1 MSEKIR
7 WGILGCGKIANKF
20 AADLRLVKDAVLFA
34 VASRDKARATEFAAA
49 FGVDIICDTYEALVA
64 SPVDIIYVATPHSF
78 HYEHTMLCL
87 RGKKAVLCEKPFAIN
102 ATQAREMLAL
112 AKANGVFAMEAFWTK
127 FLPQYKAVIEII
139 NAGTIGS
146 IQWVQADFG
155 FLAPEPVPAR
165 LWDPL
170 LGGGSLLDIGIY
182 PLFLAQSLLGK
193 PVDIQAQMTTFPGG
207 MDQQCS
213 MLLKHKNGALSILS
227 SSFAAFTPIQAVIA
241 GTQGRI
247 EIHNRFHNASARVF
261 TASGK
266 DELQEVEVYRQD
278 GYGYQFEAE
287 HVTECL
293 KKGLTESPV
302 LTHQDTLELMETLD
316 EVRAK
321 LGLRYPQDKT

>member
-1 MSEKIR
+1 MSEKVR

-20 AADLRLVKDAVLFA
+20 AADLRLVKDAVLLA
-34 VASRDKARATEFAAA
+34 VASRDKARATEFASS
-49 FGVDIICDTYEALVA
+49 FGAEMIFDNYEALVA
-64 SPVDIIYVATPHSF
+64 SPVDVIYIATPHSF
-78 HYEHTMLCL
+78 HHEHTLLCL
-87 RGKKAVLCEKPFAIN
+87 GGGKAVLCEKPFAIN
-102 ATQAREMLAL
+102 AKQAREMIAL
-112 AKANGVFAMEAFWTK
+112 AKANGVFVMEAFWTK
-127 FLPQYKAVIEII
+127 FLPQYKKVVETI

-165 LWDPL
+165 LWDPS

-207 MDQQCS
+207 TDQQCS

-227 SSFAAFTPIQAVIA
+227 SSLAAFTPIQAVIA
-241 GTQGRI
+241 GTHGRI
-247 EIHNRFHNASARVF
+247 ELHNRFHNASARVF
-261 TASGK
+261 IANGK
-266 DELQEVEVYRQD
+266 DELQEIEVYRQD

-293 KKGLTESPV
+293 QKGLAESPV

-316 EVRAK
+316 AVRAK
-321 LGLRYPQDKT
+321 IGLQYPEDKR